1 MLDFGKSLLRVTRC
15 IAALAGGCA
24 VSASGAAAQE
34 AAAFYKGRTV
44 QAVVGYPPGSTFEL
58 YMRVYIR
65 HVGKHIPGNPTVIV
79 QHMPGAGSLT
89 ATNYLAGVAAK
100 DGSVFGM
107 PNPVNTIEPLLD
119 PQRTK
124 FDPRQFG
131 WIGNLNAEISTCSF
145 WAKDLKTLDDMK
157 KREVT
162 VGSTGPA
169 SGSTID
175 AVVLGQLLGL
185 KIKVVTGYRVLT
197 DIKLASDRGEV
208 DGFCGLLVSALK
220 TDYAAEWKSGRIS
233 VPIQMG
239 LQKHPDIASVPN
251 AFDLVSKEEDK
262 QLFRLIFGPW
272 AFGRPLFAPPGTP
285 ADRLG
290 VLRAAF
296 KATLADPEFIAETK
310 KLNLEITPMDGDKIA
325 PLIESIFQT
334 PEPVLVRARA
344 LLGVDK
350 R

>member
-1 MLDFGKSLLRVTRC
+1 MLRR
-15 IAALAGGCA
+15 IAATLLSAQLALCTVIGPA
-24 VSASGAAAQE
+24 HAQDP
-34 AAAFYKGRTV
+34 AGFFRGRTV

-58 YMRVYIR
+58 YLRVYTRYVAR
-65 HVGKHIPGNPTVIV
+65 HLPGNPTVII

-89 ATNYLAGVAAK
+89 ATNYLASVAPK

-119 PQRTK
+119 PVRTK

-131 WIGNLNAEISTCSF
+131 WIGNLNTEISTCSF
-145 WAKDLKTLDDMK
+145 WAKDIKTLDDMR

-169 SGSTID
+169 SGSTVD
-175 AVVLGQLLGL
+175 AVVVANLLGL
-185 KIKVVTGYRVLT
+185 KIKVVTGYRVLS
-197 DIKLASDRGEV
+197 DIRLASERGEV

-220 TDYAAEWKSGRIS
+220 TDFRDPWTSGQLS

-239 LQKHPDIASVPN
+239 LTKHPEIANVPN
-251 AFDLVSKEEDK
+251 AFDLVTKEEDK

-272 AFGRPLFAPPGTP
+272 AYGRPLFVPSGTP
-285 ADRLG
+285 ADRLE
-290 VLRAAF
+290 VHRAAF
-296 KATLADPEFIAETK
+296 KATLADPEFVAETK
-310 KLNLEITPMDGDKIA
+310 KLNLEISPTDGDKI
-325 PLIESIFQT
+325 T
-334 PEPVLVRARA
+334 PIVDGILKTPDAVVQRARA

>member
-1 MLDFGKSLLRVTRC
+1 MVWSLGLAV
-15 IAALAGGCA
+15 AGGVALASNA
-24 VSASGAAAQE
+24 ATAQDAAS
-34 AAAFYKGRTV
+34 FYKGRTV

-58 YMRVYIR
+58 YLRVYIR
-65 HVGKHIPGNPTVIV
+65 HVGKHLPGNPTVII

-89 ATNYLAGVAAK
+89 ATSYLASVATK
-100 DGSVFGM
+100 DGTVFGM

-119 PQRTK
+119 PVRTK
-124 FDPRQFG
+124 FDPRTFN
-131 WIGNLNAEISTCSF
+131 WIGNLNTEISTCSF
-145 WAKDLKTLDDMK
+145 WAKDIKTLDDMK

-175 AVVLGQLLGL
+175 AVVLGNLLGL

-197 DIKLASDRGEV
+197 DIKLASERGEV

-220 TDYAAEWKSGRIS
+220 TDYADEWKSGKLS

-239 LQKHPDIASVPN
+239 LTKHAEIANVPN
-251 AFDLVSKEEDK
+251 AFDLVTSDEDK

-272 AFGRPLFAPPGTP
+272 AYGRPLFAPPGVP
-285 ADRLG
+285 SDR
-290 VLRAAF
+290 VAILRAAF
-296 KATLADPEFIAETK
+296 KATLADPEFVAEAK
-310 KLNLEITPMDGDKIA
+310 KLNMEINPTDGEKITPIVDAILK
-325 PLIESIFQT
+325 T
-334 PEPVLVRARA
+334 PEPVVARARS

>member
-1 MLDFGKSLLRVTRC
+1 MLHTSLLKRV
-15 IAALAGGCA
+15 IAAGLVAGVG
-24 VSASGAAAQE
+24 VASGAAAQAQD

-58 YMRVYIR
+58 YLRLYTR
-65 HVGKHIPGNPTVIV
+65 HVGKHIPGNPTVII

-89 ATNYLAGVAAK
+89 ATTWLATVAPK
-100 DGSVFGM
+100 DGLAFGM

-119 PQRTK
+119 PARTK
-124 FDPRQFG
+124 FDARTFA
-131 WIGNLNAEISTCSF
+131 WIGNLNTEISTCSF
-145 WAKDLKTLDDMK
+145 WSKDLKTLDDMR
-157 KREVT
+157 KREVL

-169 SGSTID
+169 SGSTVD
-175 AVVLGQLLGL
+175 AVVLGSLLNL

-197 DIKLASDRGEV
+197 DIKLAAERGEV

-220 TDYAAEWKSGRIS
+220 TDYATEWKSGRIS

-239 LQKHPDIASVPN
+239 LSKHSDIADVPN
-251 AFDLVSKEEDK
+251 AFDLVKSDEDK

-272 AFGRPLFAPPGTP
+272 AYGRPLFAPPGIP
-285 ADRLG
+285 ADRLAT
-290 VLRAAF
+290 LRAAF
-296 KATLADPEFIAETK
+296 QATLADPEFVAEAK
-310 KLNLEITPMDGDKIA
+310 KLNVEINPIDGDKIA
-325 PLIESIFQT
+325 PIIEGILKT
-334 PEPVLVRARA
+334 PEPVLVRARS

>member
-1 MLDFGKSLLRVTRC
+1 MTGIVSSRQMVLASLGLVLV
-15 IAALAGGCA
+15 AAGAGPTM
-24 VSASGAAAQE
+24 AQDP
-34 AAAFYKGRTV
+34 AAFYKGRTV

-58 YMRVYIR
+58 YLRVYTR
-65 HVGKHIPGNPTVIV
+65 HVGKHIPGNPTVII

-89 ATNYLAGVAAK
+89 ATTWLANVAPK
-100 DGSVFGM
+100 DGSAFGM

-119 PQRTK
+119 PARTK
-124 FDPRQFG
+124 FDARTFA
-131 WIGNLNAEISTCSF
+131 WIGNLNSEISTCSF
-145 WAKDLKTLDDMK
+145 WAKDLKSIDDMR

-175 AVVLGQLLGL
+175 AVVLGQLLNL

-197 DIKLASDRGEV
+197 DIKLASERGEV

-233 VPIQMG
+233 VPVQMG
-239 LQKHPDIASVPN
+239 LNKHADIASVPN
-251 AFDLVSKEEDK
+251 AFDLVSAEDDK

-272 AFGRPLFAPPGTP
+272 AYGRPLFAPPGTTP
-285 ADRLG
+285 ERLAA
-290 VLRAAF
+290 LRAAF

-310 KLNLEITPMDGDKIA
+310 KLNLEINPMDGEKIV
-325 PLIESIFQT
+325 PVIEGILKT
-334 PEPVLVRARA
+334 PEPVVLRARK

>member
-1 MLDFGKSLLRVTRC
+1 MVDFGWSLRRVAW
-15 IAALAGGCA
+15 ISVAFAAGCA
-24 VSASGAAAQE
+24 ATAASAQAQDP
-34 AAAFYKGRTV
+34 ATFYKGRTV

-89 ATNYLAGVAAK
+89 ATSYLAGVAAK

-124 FDPRQFG
+124 FDPRQFA

-145 WAKDLKTLDDMK
+145 WARDLKTLDDMK

-197 DIKLASDRGEV
+197 DIKLASERGEV

-220 TDYAAEWKSGRIS
+220 TDYAAEWKSARIS
-233 VPIQMG
+233 VPVQMG
-239 LQKHPDIASVPN
+239 LSKHADIADVPN
-251 AFDLVSKEEDK
+251 AFDLVEKEEDK

-272 AFGRPLFAPPGTP
+272 AYGRPLFAPPGTP
-285 ADRLG
+285 VDRLA

-296 KATLADPEFIAETK
+296 KATLADPEFIAEAQ
-310 KLNLEITPMDGDKIA
+310 KLNLEITPMDGEKIV
-325 PLIESIFQT
+325 PLIESIFKT